1 MIQAMDDL
9 QPLCNSG
16 DLLEAGQAV
25 PFDVV
30 YAGQTCR
37 AFAIRFNGSVH
48 AYLNRCTHV
57 AMELDWQPNRVFDAT
72 GQWLLCASHGAA
84 YAPDTGQC
92 AGGPCQGGLVKIHLV
107 DDDGV
112 VYWQTAY
119 NLKPPEF

>member
-92 AGGPCQGGLVKIHLV
+92 AGGPCQGSLVKIHLV

>member
-1 MIQAMDDL
+1 MDDV
-9 QPLCNSG
+9 QYLCNSG
-16 DLLEAGQAV
+16 DLLESGRAV

-37 AFAIRFNGSVH
+37 AFAVRFKGLPH

-72 GQWLLCASHGAA
+72 GQWLLCASHGAV
-84 YAPDTGQC
+84 YAPETGHC

-107 DDDGV
+107 DSGGA

-119 NLKPPEF
+119 NLKPPEYS

>member
-1 MIQAMDDL
+1 MIKVLEGL
-9 QPLCNSG
+9 QSLCNSG
-16 DLLEAGQAV
+16 ELAEGGQAV
-25 PFDVV
+25 AFDVV

-37 AFAIRFNGSVH
+37 AFAVRFKGTAH
-48 AYLNRCTHV
+48 GYLNRCTHV

-84 YAPDTGQC
+84 YLPDTGQC
-92 AGGPCQGGLVKIHLV
+92 AGGPCQGGLVKINLV
-107 DDDGV
+107 DKSGV

>member
-1 MIQAMDDL
+1 MDDL

-37 AFAIRFNGSVH
+37 AFAVRFKGLVR

-107 DDDGV
+107 DTDGV

-119 NLKPPEF
+119 NLKPPEYS

>member
-1 MIQAMDDL
+1 MDNL
-9 QPLCNSG
+9 QSLCLSG
-16 DLLEAGQAV
+16 DLAEGGQAM

-37 AFAIRFNGSVH
+37 AFAVRFEGRAH

-72 GQWLLCASHGAA
+72 GKWLLCASHGAA
-84 YAPDTGQC
+84 YQPDTGQC
-92 AGGPCQGGLVKIHLV
+92 AGGPCQGGLVKINLV
-107 DDDGV
+107 DLGGV

-119 NLKPPEF
+119 NLQPLVF